1 MNLTAMTSIFASIKT
16 FPPPEN
22 LNIPHIQIP
31 QPTECCAANVVNA
44 PVSSTIQVYVPPLGS
59 PRPVKNGAYSL
70 QTEGP
75 QRRHSSFTFPSPDPT
90 VASSTTSSVALSN
103 ALSTASS
110 AASVAISIPSPTS
123 EATSPLVP
131 PSKCRRITT
140 TFLDYCRV
148 CEISLLD
155 VAHGIYADVCKSCE
169 DIQHRFR
176 KGTSFPAC
184 FICYCDAYHI
194 HRNCNQAIC
203 KRCLRQHT
211 LCPSCKVPID
221 KQ

>member
-1 MNLTAMTSIFASIKT
+1 MTSIFASIKT

-31 QPTECCAANVVNA
+31 SPTECHTTNVVNA

-59 PRPVKNGAYSL
+59 PRPNGASYSVL
-70 QTEGP
+70 QKDGL
-75 QRRHSSFTFPSPDPT
+75 QRRHGAFTFPSPDPT
-90 VASSTTSSVALSN
+90 VASSTSSIALSN
-103 ALSTASS
+103 ALLVASAAPS
-110 AASVAISIPSPTS
+110 ASVAISIPSPTS
-123 EATSPLVP
+123 PIAPS
-131 PSKCRRITT
+131 SKCRRITT

-148 CEISLLD
+148 CEISLLN

-176 KGTSFPAC
+176 KGISFPNC
-184 FICYCDAYHI
+184 FICHSDSYHI
-194 HRNCNQAIC
+194 HRNCNQPIC

-211 LCPSCKVPID
+211 LCPCCKVPID

>member
-1 MNLTAMTSIFASIKT
+1 MFASIKT

-31 QPTECCAANVVNA
+31 QPTECCAANA
-44 PVSSTIQVYVPPLGS
+44 PVSNTIPVYVPPLGS
-59 PRPVKNGAYSL
+59 PRPVKNGASYSVL
-70 QTEGP
+70 QKDGL
-75 QRRHSSFTFPSPDPT
+75 QRRHGAFTFPSPDPT
-90 VASSTTSSVALSN
+90 VASSTTSSIALSN
-103 ALSTASS
+103 AVSVASAASS

-123 EATSPLVP
+123 AATSPLARP
-131 PSKCRRITT
+131 NKCRRITT
-140 TFLDYCRV
+140 NFLDYCRV
-148 CEISLLD
+148 CEISLLN

-211 LCPSCKVPID
+211 LCPSCKLPID

>member
-1 MNLTAMTSIFASIKT
+1 MASMFAST
-16 FPPPEN
+16 ESLSPPEN

-31 QPTECCAANVVNA
+31 QPTECDAGA
-44 PVSSTIQVYVPPLGS
+44 VSYATVKVYIPPPLGS
-59 PRPVKNGAYSL
+59 PRP
-70 QTEGP
+70 
-75 QRRHSSFTFPSPDPT
+75 QRRHGSFTFPSPIP
-90 VASSTTSSVALSN
+90 VA
-103 ALSTASS
+103 ASAS
-110 AASVAISIPSPTS
+110 AASPNASPS
-123 EATSPLVP
+123 ASPLAP

-155 VAHGIYADVCKSCE
+155 VTHGIYADVCKSCE

-176 KGTSFPAC
+176 KGISFPAC
-184 FICYCDAYHI
+184 FICSSDAYHI

-203 KRCLRQHT
+203 KRCLHQYT